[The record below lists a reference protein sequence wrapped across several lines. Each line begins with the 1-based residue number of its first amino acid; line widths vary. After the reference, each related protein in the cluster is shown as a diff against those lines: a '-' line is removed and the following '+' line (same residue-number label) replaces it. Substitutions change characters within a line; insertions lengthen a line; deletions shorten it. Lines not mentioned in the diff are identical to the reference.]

1 MKSIW
6 VFHGIISF
14 SVGEKH
20 FQNQKE
26 KGKNAKGKKEK
37 EGAERTDLIS

>member
-1 MKSIW
+1 MKTIW

-20 FQNQKE
+20 FQNAKR
-26 KGKNAKGKKEK
+26 KGKNAKRKKK
-37 EGAERTDLIS
+37 EGAKELI